1 MKDPKEIE
9 KEKSKKYNNKE
20 IIALSDFE
28 HCLTRPTMYVGSVE
42 KSDERVQIIEGG
54 KIVEKTKTI
63 SVGFYKMLNEIV
75 DNAFD
80 EAKRMAG
87 KMPTIIVK
95 INSKTNEVT
104 VIDTGDGFINA
115 EKINQKTGSS
125 NVETAMTMLRA
136 GSNFYNDSASDALIG
151 TNGVGA
157 ALVNML
163 SDSFEITTTNSEVT
177 YQIGWD
183 RFVKKQEECA
193 SRKNNPLGTNVKYI
207 PRKDIF
213 KSCKWDKEYLHSMFI
228 FRQYLKNRDSII
240 SNLSLE
246 FYFDDEKLNLDI
258 DFLPENAILLTT
270 KLGIFAAWINFESSA
285 SVSFINGA
293 NCVGI
298 HQKIVTDWM
307 NDIFNYPQA
316 YRFFE
321 TLLILNL
328 PPKLVRFADQN
339 KTRYAA
345 NRNDIQELLEKNFY
359 KSLRQQLPKSEF
371 FHLVKKAIEEHTKS
385 AELKNIK
392 SKKKAATKKIS
403 DKYFPPSQSKG
414 TLFIVEGSS
423 AMGSILQKRDPRMDA
438 VYSLK
443 GKIKN
448 ARVLSDLASNAEII
462 DLMNI
467 LNLEPGDGS
476 KCSFANVVIATDWD
490 PDGIGHIASL
500 IINLFYKWFPQV
512 IDAGKLNI
520 LITPLVSAE
529 VKNKRKYFYSMSEWN
544 EFESSKESYNGVR
557 YLKGLGSLSIQ
568 DWQMVMAERKM
579 YRIKN
584 DSSANRYIDIAFGNS
599 SDKRKRWLE
608 GRN

>member
-1 MKDPKEIE
+1 MT
-9 KEKSKKYNNKE
+9 KKTNKE
-20 IIALSDFE
+20 IVALSDFE
-28 HCLTRPTMYVGSVE
+28 HVLHRSTMYVGSVE

-104 VIDTGDGFINA
+104 VIDTGDGFVNA

-163 SDSFEITTTNSEVT
+163 SDSFEIITTNSEVT
-177 YQIGWD
+177 YQIGWE
-183 RFVKKQEECA
+183 RFVKKQEECTN
-193 SRKNNPLGTNVKYI
+193 RKNNSLGTTVKYI

-213 KSCKWDKEYLHSMFI
+213 KNCKWDKEYLYSMFI
-228 FRQYLKNRDSII
+228 FRQYLKNRDSVI
-240 SNLSLE
+240 SNLNLE
-246 FYFDDEKLNLDI
+246 FYFDGEKLNLDI

-584 DSSANRYIDIAFGNS
+584 DSSANRYIEIAFGNS

>member
-193 SRKNNPLGTNVKYI
+193 SRKSNPLGTNVKYI

-414 TLFIVEGSS
+414 TLFIVEGSCIHEDTTICIWRDGEPLYLPIKDVI
-423 AMGSILQKRDPRMDA
+423 AGDEVITHENRFRKIVIVQKKLKETTKIVLKTGETLIQSPA
-438 VYSLK
+438 HKYYVYDKEKKTFYFL
-443 GKIKN
+443 
-448 ARVLSDLASNAEII
+448 RSDLI
-462 DLMNI
+462 DKEKHCL
-467 LNLEPGDGS
+467 
-476 KCSFANVVIATDWD
+476 
-490 PDGIGHIASL
+490 
-500 IINLFYKWFPQV
+500 
-512 IDAGKLNI
+512 
-520 LITPLVSAE
+520 
-529 VKNKRKYFYSMSEWN
+529 VKNRLRDFIGTIEVIEKYVQEGKYSHCFLLENGELHENTANHSYAVFSN
-544 EFESSKESYNGVR
+544 TSQTFEMR
-557 YLKGLGSLSIQ
+557 
-568 DWQMVMAERKM
+568 
-579 YRIKN
+579 
-584 DSSANRYIDIAFGNS
+584 SARDINVGDLIAIFG
-599 SDKRKRWLE
+599 E
-608 GRN
+608 I

>member
-228 FRQYLKNRDSII
+228 FRQYLKNRDSVI
-240 SNLSLE
+240 SNLNLE

-298 HQKIVTDWM
+298 D
-307 NDIFNYPQA
+307 
-316 YRFFE
+316 R
-321 TLLILNL
+321 
-328 PPKLVRFADQN
+328 
-339 KTRYAA
+339 
-345 NRNDIQELLEKNFY
+345 
-359 KSLRQQLPKSEF
+359 KS
-371 FHLVKKAIEEHTKS
+371 
-385 AELKNIK
+385 
-392 SKKKAATKKIS
+392 
-403 DKYFPPSQSKG
+403 
-414 TLFIVEGSS
+414 
-423 AMGSILQKRDPRMDA
+423 
-438 VYSLK
+438 
-443 GKIKN
+443 
-448 ARVLSDLASNAEII
+448 
-462 DLMNI
+462 
-467 LNLEPGDGS
+467 
-476 KCSFANVVIATDWD
+476 VV
-490 PDGIGHIASL
+490 
-500 IINLFYKWFPQV
+500 
-512 IDAGKLNI
+512 
-520 LITPLVSAE
+520 
-529 VKNKRKYFYSMSEWN
+529 
-544 EFESSKESYNGVR
+544 
-557 YLKGLGSLSIQ
+557 
-568 DWQMVMAERKM
+568 
-579 YRIKN
+579 
-584 DSSANRYIDIAFGNS
+584 
-599 SDKRKRWLE
+599 
-608 GRN
+608 